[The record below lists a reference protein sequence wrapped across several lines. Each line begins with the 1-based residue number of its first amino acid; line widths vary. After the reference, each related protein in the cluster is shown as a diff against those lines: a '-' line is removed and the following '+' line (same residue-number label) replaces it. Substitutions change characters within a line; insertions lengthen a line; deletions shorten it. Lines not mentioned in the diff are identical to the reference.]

1 MEDSI
6 KMPTSIKPAF
16 TKNNLAI
23 VFSTDSNYVPYMAVS
38 IQSIIDNSDKNYNY
52 DILVF
57 DDGITT
63 YQKEQLSQMLKS
75 NVSLRYI
82 DVKPLLV
89 TMDSSLFKSRGIWS
103 AAACYRLFIPQLMSD
118 YDKVLYLDCDV
129 LVKDS
134 LVDLFKIDLGKAEAG
149 CCYDELHY
157 SAHSDR
163 IKDIAEYV
171 KIKDWNK
178 YFNSGVI
185 LFNIKNIN
193 SQKFID
199 GFIKALKR
207 PYLPFLDQDVLNILW
222 EGKYVPLDWSW
233 NFQYYMVIEH
243 PELLDNSEISK
254 ASSKRRI
261 IHYITGHKPWNSP
274 DLPYAAEWWLAARKT
289 AFYEEIIY
297 KNTRISN
304 LLLRN
309 FKHYNRL
316 LSKYVF
322 YKILKN
328 ISFGKIKNHFAQQ
341 SSKLKQ
347 QVKQIRAIYKDK

>member
-1 MEDSI
+1 
-6 KMPTSIKPAF
+6 MPTSIKPAF

-82 DVKPLLV
+82 DVKPLLA
-89 TMDSSLFKSRGIWS
+89 TLDYSLFKSRGIWS
-103 AAACYRLFIPQLMSD
+103 SATFYRLFIPQLMSD

-163 IKDIAEYV
+163 IKDIA
-171 KIKDWNK
+171 KSKTGI
-178 YFNSGVI
+178 
-185 LFNIKNIN
+185 
-193 SQKFID
+193 
-199 GFIKALKR
+199 
-207 PYLPFLDQDVLNILW
+207 NIL
-222 EGKYVPLDWSW
+222 
-233 NFQYYMVIEH
+233 I
-243 PELLDNSEISK
+243 PELFCLTSK
-254 ASSKRRI
+254 I
-261 IHYITGHKPWNSP
+261 LT
-274 DLPYAAEWWLAARKT
+274 AR
-289 AFYEEIIY
+289 
-297 KNTRISN
+297 N
-304 LLLRN
+304 LLMV
-309 FKHYNRL
+309 
-316 LSKYVF
+316 LSKHSRDHIYHF
-322 YKILKN
+322 L
-328 ISFGKIKNHFAQQ
+328 IKMF
-341 SSKLKQ
+341 
-347 QVKQIRAIYKDK
+347 